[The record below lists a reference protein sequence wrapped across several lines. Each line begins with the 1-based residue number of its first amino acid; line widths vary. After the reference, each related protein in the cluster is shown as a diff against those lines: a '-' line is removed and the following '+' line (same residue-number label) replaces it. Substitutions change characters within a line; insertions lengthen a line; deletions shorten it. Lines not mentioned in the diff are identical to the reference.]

1 MLKEAETRS
10 EELVPLLRS
19 TIGPEKVFVV
29 LVSEPTDATSE
40 IDWANAA
47 AQSSSAN
54 AVNEMIRLNVFMA
67 LG

>member
-1 MLKEAETRS
+1 M
-10 EELVPLLRS
+10 
-19 TIGPEKVFVV
+19 IGPEKAFAV
-29 LVSEPTDATSE
+29 LFFEPTDATSE

-54 AVNEMIRLNVFMA
+54 AVIEMIRLNVFMV

>member
-10 EELVPLLRS
+10 EELVTLLRS
-19 TIGPEKVFVV
+19 TIGPEKAFAV
-29 LVSEPTDATSE
+29 LFSEPTDATSE

-54 AVNEMIRLNVFMA
+54 AVIEMIRLNVFMV